1 MNRQSAYEQSREFLA
16 AAYKSLSEPKK
27 EHAQTC
33 HECNGSGVVQ
43 VGNSPLLSICPT
55 CRGTGAVIVMR

>member
-1 MNRQSAYEQSREFLA
+1 MKEKSAYDQSREMLA
-16 AAYKSLSEPKK
+16 AAYKSLSEQKQ

-33 HECNGSGVVQ
+33 HTCNGSGVVQ

-55 CRGTGAVIVMR
+55 CRGTCAVIVMR